1 MRGVWA
7 GVVAGVVSGVP
18 STVHALVTGRDVL
31 AAVRAAGKVVLP
43 REERDLP
50 LILVAV
56 PVHLGISVW
65 WGTVLARVLPRGG
78 VVAGGIAG
86 AVIALLDLRLPG
98 RRVAA
103 VRALPVGPQVA
114 DHVVFGAV
122 VGACLRG
129 TGSQVALSRVR

>member
-1 MRGVWA
+1 MRGIWA

-43 REERDLP
+43 AEERDVP
-50 LILVAV
+50 LVVAAV
-56 PVHLGISVW
+56 PVHFGISIW
-65 WGTVLARVLPRGG
+65 WGLVLARVLPRGG
-78 VVAGGIAG
+78 VVAGGVAG
-86 AVIALLDLRLPG
+86 AVIGLLDLRLPG

-103 VRALPVGPQVA
+103 VRALPVWPQIA

-122 VGACLRG
+122 VG
-129 TGSQVALSRVR
+129 SQVALRRVR